1 MAHLRRR
8 RRALSGEFHGTWR
21 FRQYCCSLPLQR
33 HAWYP
38 YFDDINAIIFLAPI
52 NCFDEQLA
60 EDRRVNRLQDSV
72 LLWKAVCSTKLLAKV
87 QLILVSGR
95 FPSLFTDVRRR

>member
-1 MAHLRRR
+1 MSHSFLTPL
-8 RRALSGEFHGTWR
+8 ALAGPAAGSEWCIYDVGGSRT
-21 FRQYCCSLPLQR
+21 QR
-33 HAWYP
+33 IAWYP

-87 QLILVSGR
+87 QLILVRGR